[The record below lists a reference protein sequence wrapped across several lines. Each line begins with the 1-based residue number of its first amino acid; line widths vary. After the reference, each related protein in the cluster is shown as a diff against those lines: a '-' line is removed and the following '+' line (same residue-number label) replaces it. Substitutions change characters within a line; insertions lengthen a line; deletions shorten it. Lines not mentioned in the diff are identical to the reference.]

1 MKLSYITS
9 KKSVIASDKPSSSYE
24 QPSAD
29 LIKWPLLKSHEKP
42 SHVSQFT
49 KHISSFTLEGGAL
62 LKI

>member
-29 LIKWPLLKSHEKP
+29 LIKWPLLKSPEKP

-49 KHISSFTLEGGAL
+49 KHISSLTL
-62 LKI
+62 